1 MKSTRIGSGERAYRK
16 NGYTPILTSESR
28 SLLNIALSNNS
39 VDIIRYLVLE
49 KDMVLQE
56 EKTLPVETLLKA
68 IDSILRTP

>member
-1 MKSTRIGSGERAYRK
+1 MKSTSIGNGERAYRK
-16 NGYTPILTSESR
+16 NGYRPILTSKSR

-56 EKTLPVETLLKA
+56 EKTLPVETLLEA
-68 IDSILRTP
+68 IDSILRAP